1 MAKSG
6 TAPRSNKNRTGTAL
20 AKAGLIKFNSMYGWH
35 LTPKGI
41 EALNQTA

>member
-20 AKAGLIKFNSMYGWH
+20 AKAGLIKFNQMYGWH
-35 LTPKGI
+35 LTPQGVS
-41 EALNQTA
+41 ALEGEN